1 MNQVEDYINKQT
13 CFQCFLILRINKLN
27 ATTTPE
33 KVCILQRFSFFFL
46 FFLFLCMNIK
56 GSLNLFFFDRSDR
69 KGSLIDFKRVAGFDI
84 LLKSHEFPRF
94 ITFVELRSGAKS
106 NCTM

>member
-33 KVCILQRFSFFFL
+33 KVCILQRFSSFFSFS
-46 FFLFLCMNIK
+46 FLCMNIK
-56 GSLNLFFFDRSDR
+56 GSLNFLFFLT
-69 KGSLIDFKRVAGFDI
+69 KVIEKV
-84 LLKSHEFPRF
+84 LLL
-94 ITFVELRSGAKS
+94 TLSGLQAS
-106 NCTM
+106 IYF

>member
-1 MNQVEDYINKQT
+1 
-13 CFQCFLILRINKLN
+13 
-27 ATTTPE
+27 
-33 KVCILQRFSFFFL
+33 
-46 FFLFLCMNIK
+46 MNIK